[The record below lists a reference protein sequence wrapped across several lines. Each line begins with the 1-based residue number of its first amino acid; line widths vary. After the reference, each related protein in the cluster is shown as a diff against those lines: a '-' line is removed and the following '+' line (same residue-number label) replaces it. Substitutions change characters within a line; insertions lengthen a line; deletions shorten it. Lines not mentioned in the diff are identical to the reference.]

1 MKVSYHKYIVLF
13 IIIAIS
19 FAFQFKNLN
28 EFPQYKHSWAQS
40 DRYALAIGFINNG
53 GDFFHP
59 QSFIYNNQFPDGY
72 FLKIF
77 NTTITSV
84 DFPIYDYMVSI
95 IMRVFG
101 TTDPWC
107 FRIFVFLYSIIG
119 LFFLYKLTTLFTNSI
134 IKSIGVVLFAI
145 SSPTFLYYQA
155 GFLPTIPSLAN
166 CVIALY
172 FLFSFYKF
180 GDKKN
185 YYISIFFLTLA
196 TLARLPFA
204 IVLIAVICME
214 ILYVFKNKKTYLFKW
229 IPIVFS
235 VVFVFSYYL
244 YNTKLRAE
252 HGSLFL
258 NYIIPASN
266 WQHLKEF
273 IKVICDKWMFKYFSL
288 IHYFLL
294 VFLGIIFICKIIY
307 NKNSMTELHKKL
319 FVLCLILFFGC
330 TLYYLLMAFQ
340 FLNHDYYFLD
350 TFYLPIVCTAL
361 LLIVFLPA
369 IEHQKIKFV
378 LVSVFLMVFIP
389 AFLYAKKIQKAEK
402 TELGFTVQKTTA
414 ENFKDADKFL
424 DAIKIPKDSK
434 ILVLA
439 ADGPNNPFI
448 LMKRKGFSMIY
459 TEQDKI
465 EAALKWPYDYVV
477 VENSK
482 LMNIIYSVYPN
493 ITNQLLKIAS
503 NNDISVFVKKTN
515 NERSDLSAFFNL
527 NTKQMIY
534 RDRINFNK
542 FRKKSNWTSPLS
554 SFSFSGNMSGFV
566 RPHNDFGFSHRIKKF
581 APLNLN
587 SSILRVEGYFMS
599 KSKLKQCLMCVTIK
613 SEDKDI
619 LFLTYD
625 LSQLEIDNHFNKQQI
640 LFYLP
645 KIKNIDF
652 ELTTFIWNTGKNK
665 LFYDDFEVA
674 IFQ

>member
-19 FAFQFKNLN
+19 FAFQFKTFN

-40 DRYALAIGFINNG
+40 DRYALALGFINNG

-59 QSFIYNNQFPDGY
+59 ETFIYNNQFPDGN
-72 FLKIF
+72 FQKIF
-77 NTTITSV
+77 KTTITSV
-84 DFPIYDYMVSI
+84 DFPIYDYSVSI
-95 IMRVFG
+95 IMRMFN

-119 LFFLYKLTTLFTNSI
+119 LFFLYKLTTLFTDSL

-145 SSPTFLYYQA
+145 SSPTFLYYQS

-166 CVIALY
+166 CIIALF
-172 FLFSFYKF
+172 FLFSFYKY
-180 GDKKN
+180 GNKKHF
-185 YYISIFFLTLA
+185 YISIFFFTLS

-204 IVLIAVICME
+204 IVLIAIICME
-214 ILYVFKNKKTYLFKW
+214 LFYGVKNRKIQSFKW
-229 IPIVFS
+229 LSFIIS
-235 VVFVFSYYL
+235 IICIYSYYL
-244 YNTKLRAE
+244 YNSILRSE

-266 WQHLKEF
+266 WHELKEF
-273 IKVICDKWMFKYFSL
+273 IKEVYDRWVFKYFSL
-288 IHYFLL
+288 VHYFLL
-294 VFLGIIFICKIIY
+294 IFLGFIFIARMIY

-319 FVLCLILFFGC
+319 FLLCLILFFGC
-330 TLYYLLMAFQ
+330 MLYYLLMTFQ

-361 LLIVFLPA
+361 LFIVFLPA
-369 IEHQKIKFV
+369 IEHKKNKFI
-378 LVSVFLMVFIP
+378 LITVFLMGFIP
-389 AFLYAKKIQKAEK
+389 AFIYAKKIQKSEK
-402 TELGFTVQKTTA
+402 TDLSFTVQKTTA

-424 DAIKIPKDSK
+424 DAIKIPKESK
-434 ILVLA
+434 VLVLA

-448 LMKRKGFSMIY
+448 LMKRKGFTMIY
-459 TEQDKI
+459 SEQDKI
-465 EAALKWPYDYVV
+465 ESALKWPYDYVV
-477 VENSK
+477 IENSK
-482 LMNIIYSVYPN
+482 LINTIFPVYPD

-503 NNDISVFVKKTN
+503 NSDISVFVKKTD
-515 NERSDLSAFFNL
+515 NEQSDLNAFFNL

-534 RDRINFNK
+534 RERINFNK
-542 FRKKSNWTSPLS
+542 LQKNSNWTSPLS
-554 SFSFSGNMSGFV
+554 SFSFSGKMSGFV

-587 SSILRVEGYFMS
+587 PSILRVEGYFIS
-599 KSKLKQCLMCVTIK
+599 KTKLKQCLMCVTVK
-613 SEDKDI
+613 SNNKDL

-625 LSQLEIDNHFNKQQI
+625 LSQLKIDSHLNKQQV

-645 KIKNIDF
+645 KMKDADF